1 MTKKTYKREVATI
14 LLCSLVPAYY
24 FGGTEL
30 TGLLVWPIFGFASAA
45 FGLDALSKQVLDNT

>member
-1 MTKKTYKREVATI
+1 MTKKTYKRELATI

-30 TGLLVWPIFGFASAA
+30 TELLVWPIFGFASAA
-45 FGLDALSKQVLDNT
+45 FGLDALSKQVLDIT

>member
-1 MTKKTYKREVATI
+1 MTKKTYKREVATV
-14 LLCSLVPAYY
+14 LLCSLIPAYY
-24 FGGTEL
+24 FGGAEL